1 MLKNLARA
9 YGAHGKKVP
18 HFLSPVQIS
27 PSHASQH
34 YCTEAIDYVHGI
46 QGGKIQG
53 VPSSLVDECPV
64 CTKILR
70 ELYGDDMES
79 MHVDV
84 SVAAATAA
92 SVASAD
98 AATKLWVG
106 MWLLHRDERTEDHKN
121 EAKM

>member
-18 HFLSPVQIS
+18 HFLSPVQRS

-34 YCTEAIDYVHGI
+34 YSTEAIEYVHGI
-46 QGGKIQG
+46 RGGKIQG
-53 VPSSLVDECPV
+53 VPSSVVDECPV

-70 ELYGDDMES
+70 ELYGDEMDT

-84 SVAAATAA
+84 SVAAATAT

-98 AATKLWVG
+98 MATKLWVG
-106 MWLLHRDERTEDHKN
+106 MWLLHHDGGGEEHGY